1 MIQEIIAYL
10 IIIAA
15 FGIFIYRIL
24 QFFNLTS
31 KKADKCGGCSTGC
44 SLKELH
50 VVNNKVKFD
59 KKELYRFYQ

>member
-1 MIQEIIAYL
+1 MIQDIITYL
-10 IIIAA
+10 IIVSA
-15 FGIFIYRIL
+15 FGILTYRIL
-24 QFFNLTS
+24 QFFNLTR

-50 VVNNKVKFD
+50 VVNKAKFD

>member
-1 MIQEIIAYL
+1 MIQNIIAYL
-10 IIIAA
+10 IIVSA
-15 FGIFIYRIL
+15 FGMLTYRIL

-50 VVNNKVKFD
+50 GANNKVKFD

>member
-1 MIQEIIAYL
+1 MIQDIIAYL
-10 IIIAA
+10 IIVSA
-15 FGIFIYRIL
+15 FGILTYRIL
-24 QFFNLTS
+24 QFFNLTR

-50 VVNNKVKFD
+50 VVNKAKFD